1 MVEGTAPTGA
11 ASVDGAQ
18 IAHLERL
25 ARAARRL
32 IVRAIYQA
40 QAGHL
45 GGPLSAVDLLT
56 ALYFGVLNVDP
67 ARPRWED
74 RDRFVLSK
82 GHSSIA
88 LYAVMA
94 LRGFFPEEEL
104 LTFDQI
110 DSRLQGHPD
119 MTSLE
124 GLDMSTGSLGQGIS
138 AAVGMALGAKL
149 LHKGFHTWVM
159 IGDGEAQEGQVWEA
173 AFIATQY
180 RLGNL
185 TAIMDW
191 NGLQQFG
198 WGAGSSKERQP
209 PAEHVPGVFRA
220 FGWEVLTIDGHDMGE
235 ILAAYRQALAPRC
248 APLLIAARTV
258 KGKGVSFM
266 EHDFNWHARP
276 PSAHDLERALQELR
290 DID

>member
-1 MVEGTAPTGA
+1 MTGA
-11 ASVDGAQ
+11 SAVDTARL
-18 IAHLERL
+18 ADLERT

-32 IVRAIYQA
+32 VVRAVHRA

-56 ALYFGVLNVDP
+56 ALYFGVLSIDP
-67 ARPRWED
+67 ARPHWED

-119 MTSLE
+119 MRSLE

-138 AAVGMALGAKL
+138 AAVGMALGARL
-149 LHKGFHTWVM
+149 LQKHFHTWVM

-173 AFIATQY
+173 AFIASQY
-180 RLGNL
+180 HLGNL
-185 TAIMDW
+185 TAILDW

-220 FGWEVLTIDGHDMGE
+220 FGWQVLTIYGHDMGA
-235 ILAAYRQALAPRC
+235 IMAAYRRALEPREM
-248 APLLIAARTV
+248 PLLIAARTI

-266 EHDFNWHARP
+266 EHDFSWHARP
-276 PSAHDLERALQELR
+276 PSAGDLERALRELQ
-290 DID
+290 DLE